1 MTKETAIIDDFTSAL
16 RRFSE
21 ILAEPK
27 TAIVRDAA
35 IQRFEFSFD
44 LAWKVLKTVLEEQ
57 KGIICTSPNEC
68 IREAYQQKFI
78 DYDEKW
84 MSVLKNRNLTAHTY
98 NEKLIEEIFA
108 ELPIALELFS
118 TLLKKIAL

>member
-78 DYDEKW
+78 DYDKKW

-98 NEKLIEEIFA
+98 NEKLIDEIFA
-108 ELPIALELFS
+108 ELPIAL
-118 TLLKKIAL
+118 

>member
-78 DYDEKW
+78 DYDKKW

-98 NEKLIEEIFA
+98 NQNLIEEIFA